1 MPIVTLTTDFGHKDY
16 SVSVIKGALIQ
27 QISNVRII
35 DISHEI
41 SPYNPSETAYILKNA
56 FQSFPKGSIHIIGV
70 ESEWTPENSHLVME
84 FQEHY
89 FISSDNG
96 VLSLIKEDFIATKIV
111 EINIHKKVIS
121 AFPVLDVFIN
131 VAAHIARNGKLEVI
145 GKSVT
150 KIKELTNI
158 KPVINKDKNQI
169 LGSVIYIDNYGNLVT
184 SIKESLFH
192 DVGKS
197 RGFTIFARN
206 VKFKKIYKSYSQAIN
221 FRLPKEKREEDGK
234 KIALF
239 NTAGHLEL
247 AVYKSNPL
255 TVGGAGSLFGLGY
268 RDPVTVQFD

>member
-145 GKSVT
+145 GKSVSE
-150 KIKELTNI
+150 IKELTDI

-192 DVGKS
+192 EVGKS
-197 RGFTIFARN
+197 RSFTIFARS

-221 FRLPKEKREEDGK
+221 FKLPKEKREEDGK

-247 AVYKSNPL
+247 AVYKSNPQ

-268 RDPVTVQFD
+268 RDPVSVQFD

>member
-221 FRLPKEKREEDGK
+221 FKLPKEKREEDGK

>member
-111 EINIHKKVIS
+111 EINIHKKIIS

-131 VAAHIARNGKLEVI
+131 VAAHIARKGKLEVI
-145 GKSVT
+145 GKSVSE
-150 KIKELTNI
+150 IKELTDI

-192 DVGKS
+192 EVGKS
-197 RGFTIFARN
+197 RSFTIFARS

-221 FRLPKEKREEDGK
+221 FKLPKEKREEDGK

>member
-1 MPIVTLTTDFGHKDY
+1 MPIVTLTTDFGHKDF

-27 QISNVRII
+27 QISNVTII

-56 FQSFPKGSIHIIGV
+56 FRSFPNGSIHIIGV
-70 ESEWTPENSHLVME
+70 ESEWTPENSHIVME
-84 FQEHY
+84 FEEHY

-96 VLSLIKEDFIATKIV
+96 VLSLIKEDLNASKIV

-121 AFPVLDVFIN
+121 TFPVLDVFIN
-131 VAAHIARNGKLEVI
+131 VAAHISRKGKLEVI
-145 GKSVT
+145 GKSIT
-150 KIKELTNI
+150 DIKELTNI

-184 SIKESLFH
+184 SIKESLFYE
-192 DVGKS
+192 VGKS
-197 RGFTIFARN
+197 RSFTIFARSI
-206 VKFKKIYKSYSQAIN
+206 KFKNIYKSYSQAIDFN
-221 FRLPKEKREEDGK
+221 LPKGKREEDGK

>member
-1 MPIVTLTTDFGHKDY
+1 MPIVTLTTDFGHKDF

-27 QISNVRII
+27 QISNVTII

-56 FQSFPKGSIHIIGV
+56 FRSFPNGSIHIIGL

-84 FQEHY
+84 FEEHY

-96 VLSLIKEDFIATKIV
+96 VLSLIKEDLNASKIV

-121 AFPVLDVFIN
+121 TFPVLDVFIN
-131 VAAHIARNGKLEVI
+131 VAAHIARKGKLEVI
-145 GKSVT
+145 GKSIT
-150 KIKELTNI
+150 DIKELTNI

-184 SIKESLFH
+184 SIKESLFYE
-192 DVGKS
+192 VGKS
-197 RGFTIFARN
+197 RSFTIFARSI
-206 VKFKKIYKSYSQAIN
+206 KFKNIYKSYSQAIDFN
-221 FRLPKEKREEDGK
+221 LPKGKREEDGK
-234 KIALF
+234 KIALL

>member
-1 MPIVTLTTDFGHKDY
+1 MPIVTLTTDFGHKDF

-27 QISNVRII
+27 QISNVTII

-56 FQSFPKGSIHIIGV
+56 FRSFPNGSIHIIGV
-70 ESEWTPENSHLVME
+70 ESEWTPENSHIVME
-84 FQEHY
+84 FEEHY

-96 VLSLIKEDFIATKIV
+96 VLSLIKEDLNASKIV

-121 AFPVLDVFIN
+121 TFPVLDVFIN
-131 VAAHIARNGKLEVI
+131 VAAHISRKGKLEVI
-145 GKSVT
+145 GKSIT
-150 KIKELTNI
+150 DIKELTNI

-184 SIKESLFH
+184 SIKESLFYE
-192 DVGKS
+192 VGKS
-197 RGFTIFARN
+197 RSFTIFARSI
-206 VKFKKIYKSYSQAIN
+206 KFKNIYKSYSQAIDFN
-221 FRLPKEKREEDGK
+221 LPKGKREEDGK

-247 AVYKSNPL
+247 AVYKRNPL

>member
-96 VLSLIKEDFIATKIV
+96 VLSLIKEDFIATKSV
-111 EINIHKKVIS
+111 EINIHEKVIS

-145 GKSVT
+145 GKSIT
-150 KIKELTNI
+150 EIKELTNI

-197 RGFTIFARN
+197 RDFTIFARN

-221 FRLPKEKREEDGK
+221 FNLPKGKREEDGK

>member
-27 QISNVRII
+27 QISDVRII
-35 DISHEI
+35 DVSHEI

-111 EINIHKKVIS
+111 EINIHEKVIS

-145 GKSVT
+145 GKSIT
-150 KIKELTNI
+150 EIKELTNI

-197 RGFTIFARN
+197 RDFTIFARN

-221 FRLPKEKREEDGK
+221 FNLPKGKREEDGK

>member
-145 GKSVT
+145 GKSIT
-150 KIKELTNI
+150 EIKELTNI

-192 DVGKS
+192 EVGKS

>member
-70 ESEWTPENSHLVME
+70 ESEWTPENSHLVMK

-145 GKSVT
+145 GKSIT
-150 KIKELTNI
+150 EIKELTNI

>member
-27 QISNVRII
+27 QISDVRII

-89 FISSDNG
+89 FISADNG
-96 VLSLIKEDFIATKIV
+96 VLSLIKEDFIASKIV
-111 EINIHKKVIS
+111 EINIHKKLIS

-145 GKSVT
+145 GKSINE
-150 KIKELTNI
+150 IKELTNI
-158 KPVINKDKNQI
+158 KPVINVDKSQI

-192 DVGKS
+192 EVGKS
-197 RGFTIFARN
+197 RDFTIFARN

-221 FRLPKEKREEDGK
+221 FKLPKGKREEDGK

>member
-1 MPIVTLTTDFGHKDY
+1 MPIVTLTTDFGHKDF

-27 QISNVRII
+27 QISNVTII

-56 FQSFPKGSIHIIGV
+56 FRSFPNGSIHIIGL

-84 FQEHY
+84 FEEHY

-96 VLSLIKEDFIATKIV
+96 VLSLIKEDLNASKIV

-121 AFPVLDVFIN
+121 TFPVLDVFIN
-131 VAAHIARNGKLEVI
+131 VAAHIARKGKLEVI
-145 GKSVT
+145 GKSIT
-150 KIKELTNI
+150 DIKELTNI

-184 SIKESLFH
+184 SIKESLFYE
-192 DVGKS
+192 VGKS
-197 RGFTIFARN
+197 RSFTIFARSI
-206 VKFKKIYKSYSQAIN
+206 KFKNIYKSYSQAIDFN
-221 FRLPKEKREEDGK
+221 LPKGKREEDGK